1 MRGPRTAA
9 VLAALAL
16 LVLPAAPPA
25 HAAADD
31 DVPAPPPLRTSA
43 PAGDAPGPAH
53 GLRAPRSCTP
63 LPAGTAVPPG
73 PAPARRLRLSDAH
86 RLATGAG
93 VLVAVIDTGVAPH
106 PRLAGRLRGGGDF
119 LTGGGPGA
127 GLDDCD
133 GHGTAVAG
141 LIAAAPSP
149 DDEVVGVAPGATLLA
164 IRQAGPSFSVSGP
177 DGRERA
183 AGDLATLAEAVV
195 LAVRSGADVVNVSEA
210 VCLAPERAA
219 VEGARLQAAL
229 RLAADADVVVVAAAG
244 NAGVGGCGDEPGQVS
259 LPGWYDEPMAVG
271 ATGPDDAA
279 AGFTVAGRWVDLA
292 APGTDARSLAV
303 GGGLTAEPFAG
314 TSSSAPLVAG
324 LAALVRERF
333 PELTAAQVVDR
344 IRATARRPA
353 GGRDDALGAGA
364 IDPVAALSA
373 EPAVLAAPGAPS
385 GALALLR
392 TGPSASPPPP
402 PLHLAAV
409 AALLGTA
416 AALAGRLRRRGGDRV
431 SPAARPPS
439 APPRR
444 RRASR
449 RRAAAAAP
457 TPEPAPRP

>member
-1 MRGPRTAA
+1 MRSPRTAA
-9 VLAALAL
+9 GLAALAL
-16 LVLPAAPPA
+16 AALLAAAPSA
-25 HAAADD
+25 HAATAVDDDAATGVDD
-31 DVPAPPPLRTSA
+31 DVPAPPPLRVRA
-43 PAGDAPGPAH
+43 PAGDAPGPAP
-53 GLRAPRSCTP
+53 GLRAPRSCVP
-63 LPAGTAVPPG
+63 LPAGSAVPPD

-119 LTGGGPGA
+119 LTGGGSGA

-149 DDEVVGVAPGATLLA
+149 DDEVVGVAPGAALLSV
-164 IRQAGPSFSVSGP
+164 RQAGPSFSAPGP
-177 DGRERA
+177 DGRERP

-210 VCLAPERAA
+210 VCLPPERAA
-219 VEGARLQAAL
+219 AGGARLQAAL
-229 RLAADADVVVVAAAG
+229 RLAAEADVVVVAAAG

-259 LPGWYDEPMAVG
+259 LPGWYDEVVAVG

-292 APGTDARSLAV
+292 APGTGARSLAV
-303 GGGLTAEPFAG
+303 GGGLTADPLAG
-314 TSSSAPLVAG
+314 TSSSAALVSG

-353 GGRDDALGAGA
+353 GGRDDALGVGT
-364 IDPVAALSA
+364 IDPVAALTA
-373 EPAVLAAPGAPS
+373 EPGVLGVPDAPAGT
-385 GALALLR
+385 GALIGTAPRAL
-392 TGPSASPPPP
+392 PPAP
-402 PLHLAAV
+402 PLDLAAV
-409 AALLGTA
+409 AGLLGAA
-416 AALAGRLRRRGGDRV
+416 AALVARLRGRVADRAGV

-439 APPRR
+439 APPR
-444 RRASR
+444 
-449 RRAAAAAP
+449 
-457 TPEPAPRP
+457 